1 MIYTYQ
7 SLNYNIY
14 TIPLSNDL
22 SYSFN
27 VTINE
32 IECLFTLDY
41 NSRVNQRFLNIKS
54 VDGTVFLDN
63 TFISLTSPIVLN
75 NNFDLLDNRETNIY
89 FRKIDTTIPLD
100 IHNWSDNV
108 EIFITTL
115 PPSELE
121 KYMGNNFFKRFSDFD
136 SYFESLKVS

>member
-1 MIYTYQ
+1 MVYTYQ

-32 IECLFTLDY
+32 IECVFTLDY
-41 NSRVNQRFLNIKS
+41 NSRLNQRFLNIKS

-100 IHNWSDNV
+100 ILNWSDNV
-108 EIFITTL
+108 EIFITDRK
-115 PPSELE
+115 S
-121 KYMGNNFFKRFSDFD
+121 
-136 SYFESLKVS
+136 VV